1 MGSFED
7 KMSGAAQTAKR
18 GGAALTAGVTAPLA
32 AMGALS
38 VRTAANFDSAMQ
50 RSISVMDSVD
60 GAMKEKLEATARE
73 VANTT
78 THSASAAA
86 DSYYFLASAGLDA
99 AEAMEAMP
107 QVAAFAEAGQLKMAE
122 ATDVATN
129 VMSAY
134 GYEADE
140 MASVTDTLTAV
151 TQNHNQ
157 TMQGMASAMSTV
169 APIASSL
176 GLSLEETSAA
186 IGQMGDVGIQGER
199 AGTALRNVFSQ
210 LSDESSTVSQDLR
223 DMGVATRNSS
233 GEVVSLTQLLS
244 NMESAGV
251 EAGDA
256 AKLFGTEAGP
266 AMAALMQ
273 EGSDALAQNT
283 AAIEEAEGR
292 PSRWPRHSET
302 R

>member
-1 MGSFED
+1 
-7 KMSGAAQTAKR
+7 
-18 GGAALTAGVTAPLA
+18 
-32 AMGALS
+32 
-38 VRTAANFDSAMQ
+38 
-50 RSISVMDSVD
+50 
-60 GAMKEKLEATARE
+60 
-73 VANTT
+73 
-78 THSASAAA
+78 
-86 DSYYFLASAGLDA
+86 
-99 AEAMEAMP
+99 MEAMP

-140 MASVTDTLTAV
+140 MASVTDTPTAV

-176 GLSLEETSAA
+176 GLSSKRRRPRSAKWATSVS
-186 IGQMGDVGIQGER
+186 IGAR
-199 AGTALRNVFSQ
+199 GTALRNVFSQ

-256 AKLFGTEAGP
+256 AKLFRDRSGPGDGRAHAGRF
-266 AMAALMQ
+266 
-273 EGSDALAQNT
+273 
-283 AAIEEAEGR
+283 GR
-292 PSRWPRHSET
+292 PRTEHRGD
-302 R
+302 